1 LLISLTGATGF
12 VGRHVAAALARRGH
26 RVRALVRDPGRA
38 GLLTTQGAELV
49 PGDLGDRGALA
60 RLVQGADAVVHL
72 VGIIVERGRESFAAV
87 HVDGTHAVLAAAR
100 EAGVRRLIHMSAVGA
115 RDEPGATPYHRTKGQ
130 AEDLV
135 RRSGLTYAVFRP
147 SLING
152 PESAPIRLLVSL
164 HRWLPVVPVFGDGR
178 FPTQPV
184 WIEDV
189 ALAFALAAERPDT
202 TGVFELGGPEVLTYE
217 DLVLAIGRAAR
228 HPRALI
234 HLPLGVVRA
243 AAGAFDLLGPRA
255 PITSDQLQMLVEGSA
270 TPASALEPVFGIKP
284 LSFEA
289 GLRRFLEP
297 GERRHA

>member
-12 VGRHVAAALARRGH
+12 VGRHMAATLARRGH
-26 RVRALVRDPGRA
+26 HVRALVRDPGRA
-38 GLLTTQGAELV
+38 GFLTAQGAELV

-60 RLVQGADAVVHL
+60 RLTRGADAIIHL
-72 VGIIVERGRESFAAV
+72 VGIIVERGRGSFAAV
-87 HVDGTHAVLAAAR
+87 HVEGTRAVVAAAL
-100 EAGVRRLIHMSAVGA
+100 EAGVRRLVHMSAVGA
-115 RDEPGATPYHRTKGQ
+115 RDEPAATDYHRTKGQ

-135 RRSGLTYAVFRP
+135 RRSGLGHAIFRP

-178 FPTQPV
+178 FPTQPI

-217 DLVLAIGRAAR
+217 DFVLTIGRAAR
-228 HPRALI
+228 HPRTLI
-234 HLPLGVVRA
+234 HVPLGVVRA
-243 AAGAFDLLGPRA
+243 AAGAFDALGPRA
-255 PITSDQLQMLVEGSA
+255 PITSGQLQMLVEGSA
-270 TPASALEPVFGIKP
+270 TPANAIETVFGIKP

-297 GERRHA
+297 GAQRTG